1 MKILFN
7 KKTILMALFLICLG
21 SGGYYLTVAQ
31 AEQPAQGA
39 AQRAMPVTVSVVSLE
54 PVQIW
59 KEFSARLEAVD
70 FAQIKPQVNGIVTDV
85 KFKDGAEVKKG
96 DILYVIDI
104 RPYRAT
110 VNRAQADLNAASNE
124 VSLAKKELDR
134 AKNLVEV
141 DAISKRIY
149 DERFNSLKVAQANV
163 ESAKAQLDQAKIDLD
178 YANIKAPIT
187 GKISRDEIKVGNL
200 VQAGPNAPLMTSIV
214 STQGIYADFEVDDQ
228 TYLALSTNGKN
239 KEEAKIPVRLLLNN
253 GEQSYDG
260 YVQSFDNRIDPTS
273 GTIRARAFFA
283 NEDKVLL
290 PGMFATIEMGS
301 AEAEEKIVI
310 SEKAISTDQDRKFVY
325 VVNSENKV
333 TYRAIEVG
341 ESTGGKRVVLS
352 GLSVGDRVITEGII
366 RIRPDMVVDPKTVEE
381 QAIYMPALETQ
392 E

>member
-7 KKTILMALFLICLG
+7 KKTILMALFLIGLG

-163 ESAKAQLDQAKIDLD
+163 ESAKAQLDQAKINLD

-228 TYLALSTNGKN
+228 TYLALSTNGRN

-381 QAIYMPALETQ
+381 QAIDMPALETQ